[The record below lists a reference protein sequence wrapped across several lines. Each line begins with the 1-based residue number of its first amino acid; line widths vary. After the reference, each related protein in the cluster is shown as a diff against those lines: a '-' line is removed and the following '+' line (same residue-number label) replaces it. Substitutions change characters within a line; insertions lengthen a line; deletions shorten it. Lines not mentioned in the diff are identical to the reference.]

1 MPAVRIYVPLGRAGL
16 VALAKA
22 RVLAPGEEGHL
33 VAYAVT
39 PGLEAAHPG
48 EGVEELEYLAFCDA
62 AAAARALRESPTDR
76 RVVASADVDREW
88 LADHDGGT
96 SAVSVSGAVPLARIA
111 SLHVDDETAL
121 AAGDESPDE
130 LLWYDATELDEV
142 RSFFE

>member
-1 MPAVRIYVPLGRAGL
+1 MPATRIYVPLSRSGL
-16 VALAKA
+16 LALARD
-22 RVLAPGEEGHL
+22 RVLAPGEDGHL

-62 AAAARALRESPTDR
+62 AAAARTVRESAADR
-76 RVVASADVDREW
+76 RVVVSADADSAW
-88 LADHDGGT
+88 LSDHDGGT
-96 SAVSVSGAVPLARIA
+96 SAVAVSATLPLARIA
-111 SLHVDDETAL
+111 SLHVDDEAAQ

-142 RSFFE
+142 RSFFG